1 MAGNDAT
8 EFGKMSC
15 EQRLSVARSIASKL
29 HPEFGDDRVI
39 PPRLGLSIAWHN
51 IPTQLGGFPGLGQD
65 RTEARKAYLR
75 LLQPDGRFYVIGD
88 QVSPLTAWQEGALMS
103 VEHVVKKL
111 VGG

>member
-1 MAGNDAT
+1 
-8 EFGKMSC
+8 MSC
-15 EQRLSVARSIASKL
+15 DQRLTVARSSAGKL
-29 HPEFGDDRVI
+29 HSEFRDDKIV
-39 PPRLGLSIAWHN
+39 PPHLGMSIAWHN

-103 VEHVVKKL
+103 VEHVAKQITSQAAAPEKSA
-111 VGG
+111 